1 MKYVVE
7 TISDGVIHL
16 PNSMTIG
23 SDIEVALTLRI
34 TGGFDFVHR
43 PVF

>member
-7 TISDGVIHL
+7 TISDGAVHV
-16 PNSMTIG
+16 PNFMTIG

-34 TGGFDFVHR
+34 TESLDFVHR
-43 PVF
+43 PLF